1 MPSFINYIKIDFYK
15 FYHSKIIKV
24 HFIIPV
30 LAMIPFLSYYSVSP
44 WNELDKVISYI
55 QIISMSFP
63 LIISIILNMVYEQEK
78 YLPHFSKLIS
88 IIILGLVS
96 TLIAIL
102 GFGIMFYIMG
112 NDSIEI
118 SFYYKETLIVF
129 SSNILLYMIQYL
141 VVFYFGKGASI
152 GIGIIGSL
160 ISALMLTGLGDG
172 IWQVIP
178 WAYSMRLSSYFILY
192 KENILIQNSEIIQ
205 GIFIMIIF
213 IAITFISQLIFS
225 NHWEGNRENY

>member
-1 MPSFINYIKIDFYK
+1 
-15 FYHSKIIKV
+15 
-24 HFIIPV
+24 
-30 LAMIPFLSYYSVSP
+30 
-44 WNELDKVISYI
+44 
-55 QIISMSFP
+55 MSFP
-63 LIISIILNMVYEQEK
+63 LIISIILNMVYEQEECGGFQYFLTTPNKK

-160 ISALMLTGLGDG
+160 ISALMLTGLVDG

>member
-1 MPSFINYIKIDFYK
+1 MKQQLTLFFGLIGLIG
-15 FYHSKIIKV
+15 
-24 HFIIPV
+24 V
-30 LAMIPFLSYYSVSP
+30 LI
-44 WNELDKVISYI
+44 
-55 QIISMSFP
+55 
-63 LIISIILNMVYEQEK
+63 
-78 YLPHFSKLIS
+78 
-88 IIILGLVS
+88 
-96 TLIAIL
+96 
-102 GFGIMFYIMG
+102 GIG
-112 NDSIEI
+112 
-118 SFYYKETLIVF
+118 
-129 SSNILLYMIQYL
+129 
-141 VVFYFGKGASI
+141 SI

>member
-44 WNELDKVISYI
+44 WNELDKA
-55 QIISMSFP
+55 
-63 LIISIILNMVYEQEK
+63 IILNMVYEQEECGGFQYFLTTPNKK